1 VPRSSL
7 KEKISAV
14 SKLSH
19 EPNDHKAV
27 APVSHER
34 GSCDGFL
41 TTTLRVSASKK
52 LFYLTVGDLNAPP
65 MSESVNHVFRG
76 CVNVGV
82 EQYGIGKL
90 LIRIPYQRHG
100 KDLVSSHSVPDGRKP
115 MSQEHLVLAVE
126 VDPSYVKARTHYA
139 DILAT
144 SLVIDCVCK
153 TNSVFLNFRE

>member
-1 VPRSSL
+1 M

-19 EPNDHKAV
+19 KPNDHKAV

-34 GSCDGFL
+34 RSCHGFL
-41 TTTLRVSASKK
+41 TTTLRICASQK

-65 MSESVNHVFRG
+65 VSESVNYVFGG

-100 KDLVSSHSVPDGRKP
+100 KNLISSHSVPNGRKP
-115 MSQEHLVLAVE
+115 MSQEHPVLAVE
-126 VDPSYVKARTHYA
+126 VYP
-139 DILAT
+139 
-144 SLVIDCVCK
+144 
-153 TNSVFLNFRE
+153 